1 MKSDWIVHTVSRFT
15 PKSNSIETMMLYLP
29 YFLSENASPLVILS
43 DLIQLKRTQM
53 MAKNLTVQI

>member
-1 MKSDWIVHTVSRFT
+1 MKSEWIVHTVSRFT
-15 PKSNSIETMMLYLP
+15 LKSNSIETMMLYLP

-53 MAKNLTVQI
+53 TAKNLTVQI